1 MKCSISNIANV
12 ISESIPNPA
21 ESGFDIFVGLE
32 HYDSGE
38 VKITR
43 YGSTQNLVTAV
54 KVFRKGDILLAR
66 RNVYLKRAGLVDF
79 DGVTS
84 GDSIVLRVKDN
95 LSSLTLQS
103 EDIRMYLPF
112 VLNTEEFWNY
122 AEKYSDGTMS
132 KRLSPKTL
140 LQYEFDIPDDV
151 TEKNRLLWQAYK
163 TKESYKAM
171 ILATDEM
178 VKSQFISQF
187 GFPQDGAE
195 KYPSATIESLL
206 QETVSGEWGADC
218 SDDSGTKVIRTTNFT
233 NEGVLDL
240 TDVVV
245 RTIDAKKV
253 EKKQLKKGDI
263 ILEKSG
269 GTKDN
274 PVGRLVYFEEEGVFL
289 ANNFTQVL
297 RPAEVINS
305 RYLFAALY
313 YLYQTHKPLIK
324 RLGNQT
330 NGIQNLKVPQYLQL
344 QVSVPDRTAQNDFE
358 RICRQAD
365 KSKFELKQ
373 AIEKIDK
380 VMRALMQ

>member
-12 ISESIPNPA
+12 ISESMPNPA

-84 GDSIVLRVKDN
+84 GDSIVLRVKDD
-95 LSSLTLQS
+95 LSSLSLQS

-140 LQYEFDIPDDV
+140 LQYEFEIPDDV

-171 ILATDEM
+171 IIATDEM
-178 VKSQFISQF
+178 VKSQFIEMF
-187 GFPQDGAE
+187 GDPIENTKRWEQKRLNDLGTLDRGVSRARPRNSPDLLGGPYPLVQTGEVANCETYIKEYLSTYSEKGLAQSKMWPEGTLCITIAANIAKTGILTFEACFPDSVVGFIPNDEVNLLFVHHWFKAVQHHLEELA
-195 KYPSATIESLL
+195 PSTAQKNMNL
-206 QETVSGEWGADC
+206 
-218 SDDSGTKVIRTTNFT
+218 
-233 NEGVLDL
+233 GVL
-240 TDVVV
+240 
-245 RTIDAKKV
+245 
-253 EKKQLKKGDI
+253 
-263 ILEKSG
+263 S
-269 GTKDN
+269 
-274 PVGRLVYFEEEGVFL
+274 
-289 ANNFTQVL
+289 
-297 RPAEVINS
+297 
-305 RYLFAALY
+305 
-313 YLYQTHKPLIK
+313 
-324 RLGNQT
+324 
-330 NGIQNLKVPQYLQL
+330 NLKVISPPRVHQ
-344 QVSVPDRTAQNDFE
+344 DRFASMVK
-358 RICRQAD
+358 QAD

>member
-1 MKCSISNIANV
+1 MNRVKFGDVVVRANTKEDKDNTEKKYYLDGQYFEGEELEVEKGSPLKGATIGPMFYFGFKSGQVLFMSRSFAIQKAAVARFDGICSEKTFV
-12 ISESIPNPA
+12 LETKNP
-21 ESGFDIFVGLE
+21 S
-32 HYDSGE
+32 
-38 VKITR
+38 
-43 YGSTQNLVTAV
+43 
-54 KVFRKGDILLAR
+54 ILLQE
-66 RNVYLKRAGLVDF
+66 YLIFILQNQHFWDYCEENK
-79 DGVTS
+79 S
-84 GDSIVLRVKDN
+84 GSVNFFIN
-95 LSSLTLQS
+95 WSTL
-103 EDIRMYLPF
+103 
-112 VLNTEEFWNY
+112 
-122 AEKYSDGTMS
+122 EK
-132 KRLSPKTL
+132 
-140 LQYEFDIPDDV
+140 YEFDLPDIEVQKKISDC
-151 TEKNRLLWQAYK
+151 LWSAYEVK
-163 TKESYKAM
+163 KSYRKM
-171 ILATDEM
+171 ISSIDEM

-206 QETVSGEWGADC
+206 QETISGEWGTDC

-274 PVGRLVYFEEEGVFL
+274 PVGRLVYFEEDGVFL

-297 RPAEVINS
+297 RPAEGINS

-324 RLGNQT
+324 GLGNQT

-344 QVSVPDRTAQNDFE
+344 QISVPDRTAQDDFE
-358 RICRQAD
+358 SICRQAD